1 MEYICTKIKKKSAT
15 TTTKKMIVITII
27 YIVFHGAVRA
37 VIESMPLKVTAGM
50 KKYQH
55 ILNNVGHTYADSY

>member
-1 MEYICTKIKKKSAT
+1 
-15 TTTKKMIVITII
+15 MIVITII